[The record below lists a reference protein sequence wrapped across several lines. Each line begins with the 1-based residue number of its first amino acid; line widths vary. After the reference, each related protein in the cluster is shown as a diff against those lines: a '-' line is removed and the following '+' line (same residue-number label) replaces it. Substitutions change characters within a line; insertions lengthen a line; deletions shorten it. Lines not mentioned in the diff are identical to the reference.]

1 MISISG
7 IEHQKELEALPYFTK
22 SQAGLL
28 IGKSDRNLDGKLAQL
43 SRLGYL
49 ISLKK
54 NLYVTDTF
62 LNSVDRSYYTELI
75 ANTLRSPSYLSL
87 EYVLAKS
94 GLIPEGVFALESIT
108 LKSSRAYTNLLGHF
122 SYHSLKPSLFTG
134 YHQITWD
141 DKVVLEA
148 TSAKALFDWLYLK
161 KMLDV
166 RAELT
171 HDLRLNWG
179 HFSSADYREFTQY
192 VDLSHSPKM
201 QQISRIIQELYAHS

>member
-7 IEHQKELEALPYFTK
+7 IEHQKELESLPYFTK
-22 SQAGLL
+22 SQARLL
-28 IGKSDRNLDGKLAQL
+28 IGKSGRNLDGKLAQL

-54 NLYVTDTF
+54 NLYVTDIY
-62 LNSVDRSYYTELI
+62 LGSVDRGRYTELV

-87 EYVLAKS
+87 EYILAKA
-94 GLIPEGVFALESIT
+94 GLIPEGVFTLGSIT
-108 LKSSRAYTNLLGHF
+108 LKSSRAYTTPLGHF
-122 SYHSLKPSLFTG
+122 VYHSIKPSLFTG
-134 YHQITWD
+134 YHQTAWG
-141 DKVVLEA
+141 DKIILEA
-148 TSAKALFDWLYLK
+148 TPAKALFDWLYLK

-171 HDLRLNWG
+171 HDLRLNWD
-179 HFSSADYREFTQY
+179 HFSPADYREFTQY

-201 QQISRIIQELYAHS
+201 RQISRIIQKLYAHQ